1 VPIFE
6 YVCGECNHQFE
17 LLVHGS
23 TQAACP
29 KCRTTKLEKQFSK
42 FGVGGTDGWVLS
54 GKGDGS
60 CGSCGDPRGPGS
72 CSTN

>member
-1 VPIFE
+1 MPIFE

-29 KCRTTKLEKQFSK
+29 KCRTTKLEKQI
-42 FGVGGTDGWVLS
+42 L
-54 GKGDGS
+54 
-60 CGSCGDPRGPGS
+60 
-72 CSTN
+72 